1 LTVLLM
7 ALLGFIVGFGLDEA
21 VARLAREPFERR
33 EADAS
38 PGDAHDEHH
47 GLLDLGGEAGSVA
60 LPWSLT
66 GGSLFRRL
74 LVVAATTTLFAAAG
88 SRYDGHPWAMLVAA
102 GYIAVLITC
111 ASTDIIAYRVPN
123 TISYPAIVAAL
134 LIGLFTPGTDRAS
147 MGGGALLAGGLF
159 LGCAILPGAPMGM
172 GDVKLA
178 LFIGLALGLLFVVHA
193 MLIMALA
200 GGAVATVLLFVK
212 VLGRRN
218 ITYMFYAPFISIG
231 AIAVM
236 LLQGT
241 VFFHI

>member
-1 LTVLLM
+1 M

-21 VARLAREPFERR
+21 IARLAREPFERR
-33 EADAS
+33 EADTS
-38 PGDAHDEHH
+38 PGDEQEAHH
-47 GLLDLGGEAGSVA
+47 GLLDLGGEAGVMA

-66 GGSLFRRL
+66 GGSLLRRL
-74 LVVAATTTLFAAAG
+74 LVVAATTALFATAG
-88 SRYDGHPWAMLVAA
+88 SRYEGHPWAMLVAA
-102 GYIAVLITC
+102 GYIAVLIVC

-123 TISYPAIVAAL
+123 AISYPAIVAAL

-147 MGGGALLAGGLF
+147 MGFGALLAGGLF

-178 LFIGLALGLLFVVHA
+178 LFIGLALGLLLVVQA

-200 GGAVATVLLFVK
+200 GGAVATALLVVK

-218 ITYMFYAPFISIG
+218 ISYMFYAPFISIG
-231 AIAVM
+231 AITV
-236 LLQGT
+236 LLTQGT
-241 VFFHI
+241 VFFRL

>member
-1 LTVLLM
+1 MTVMLM

-38 PGDAHDEHH
+38 PGGHDESHH
-47 GLLDLGGEAGSVA
+47 GLLDLGSEAGAVA

-66 GGSLFRRL
+66 GGSLVRRAL
-74 LVVAATTTLFAAAG
+74 VVVATAGLFAAVGRQYDGHVWAMFVVAA
-88 SRYDGHPWAMLVAA
+88 YV
-102 GYIAVLITC
+102 AVLVIC

-123 TISYPAIVAAL
+123 AISYPAIVAAL
-134 LIGLFTPGTDRAS
+134 LIGLFAPGTDRAS

-178 LFIGLALGLLFVVHA
+178 LFIGLALGLLFVVQA
-193 MLIMALA
+193 MLVMAIA
-200 GGAVATVLLFVK
+200 GGAVATVLLAVK
-212 VLGRRN
+212 LLGRRN

-231 AIAVM
+231 AITIM
-236 LLQGT
+236 LTQGT
-241 VFFHI
+241 VFFRL